1 MFDHVFMPFV
11 CLGTGQ
17 TIVSGAEMYTCFM
30 PFEAAVL
37 SEGFFA
43 NATYEVGTHIH
54 SENVTKLAQ
63 ILLYV
68 Y

>member
-1 MFDHVFMPFV
+1 MFDHVFTPFV

-17 TIVSGAEMYTCFM
+17 TIVSGAKVYTCFM
-30 PFEAAVL
+30 PFKATVL
-37 SEGFFA
+37 SEGFLA

-63 ILLYV
+63 ILVYV